1 MNNNNDHNGTREL
14 QYERLDPKN
23 DFLFKK
29 LFSSAGNEDLLI
41 DLLNSILK
49 PVEGQQI
56 YLVRSQ
62 TRSKKRILLTT
73 NWRSW
78 IS

>member
-1 MNNNNDHNGTREL
+1 MNENEDRNGTGEM

-29 LFSSAGNEDLLI
+29 LFSSKGNEDLLI

-49 PVEGQQI
+49 PSE
-56 YLVRSQ
+56 
-62 TRSKKRILLTT
+62 
-73 NWRSW
+73 
-78 IS
+78 

>member
-1 MNNNNDHNGTREL
+1 MNEINNNHETEEI

-41 DLLNSILK
+41 DLINSILK
-49 PVEGQQI
+49 PPKQQ
-56 YLVRSQ
+56 
-62 TRSKKRILLTT
+62 RICQVDCHQPD
-73 NWRSW
+73 
-78 IS
+78 